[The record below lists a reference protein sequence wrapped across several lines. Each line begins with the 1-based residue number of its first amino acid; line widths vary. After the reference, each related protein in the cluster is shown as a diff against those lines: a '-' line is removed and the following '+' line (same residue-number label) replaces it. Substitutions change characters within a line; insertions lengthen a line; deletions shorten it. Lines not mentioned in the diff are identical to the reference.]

1 MNEINRQSQV
11 ASTSVHVLGSRLFV
25 LSSSPLLIDSTH
37 KNVTNVATAGL
48 RFTENGFSSSPEHHQ
63 DF

>member
-1 MNEINRQSQV
+1 MYEINRQSQV

-25 LSSSPLLIDSTH
+25 LSSGPLLIDSH
-37 KNVTNVATAGL
+37 TNVATAGL
-48 RFTENGFSSSPEHHQ
+48 RFTENGFSSSPEHHL